1 VFKTEIETLIDNY
14 VRFFRPVLVKQAK
27 DAVDCGW
34 LWLTKDG
41 AGLQLLSKDVQR
53 VFLDIVRKNITIT
66 TLRKVCTGPRPLPV
80 VDS

>member
-1 VFKTEIETLIDNY
+1 VFKAETETLINNY
-14 VRFFRPVLVKQAK
+14 VRFFRPVLVKQAT

-53 VFLDIVRKNITIT
+53 VFLDIVGKDITIT
-66 TLRKVCTGPRPLPV
+66 TLRKVR
-80 VDS
+80 